1 MSLLTMSIIVI
12 LVDTVVLMN
21 VKKLNHELVPILIL
35 VVNAL
40 LFMYLARFY
49 Q

>member
-1 MSLLTMSIIVI
+1 MSIIVI

-21 VKKLNHELVPILIL
+21 VKKLNHELVSILIL

>member
-1 MSLLTMSIIVI
+1 MSIIVI

-21 VKKLNHELVPILIL
+21 VKKLNHELVPMLIL

-40 LFMYLARFY
+40 TTIHVFS
-49 Q
+49 